1 MKKGKIILKTV
12 VFLVIFCVLFSA
24 ANSILKRK
32 ALVGAWNTTVKIGGL
47 ANEPKDSIDVM
58 FFGSSHMYCSI
69 NPLELFHRSGV
80 ASYVYSVQQQ
90 PIWASYY
97 YIIEALKYQSPKL
110 VVLEM
115 YTANYTEEYTS
126 EEVNFSSTDE
136 IGLSKNKIDLIQA
149 MVPKEERKNHYI
161 EFLKYHTRW
170 KELTQD
176 DFNLN
181 YKKLT
186 DPNRGYVLLESS
198 QPIVLNDEE
207 VTAAADIF
215 EKNIEYLDKIISLS
229 KEKGFDL
236 LFLGSPYQMDMDQ
249 KKVFRAVDLYAQQN
263 GIPFLDYN
271 HYYEELKLNTETDYY
286 DKGHVNYKGAKK
298 ITEHF
303 SDYLHQNYQLDDKRG
318 WDGYQNWQEDYE
330 TYVAYIKEIE
340 AK

>member
-1 MKKGKIILKTV
+1 MKKGKIVLKAII
-12 VFLVIFCVLFSA
+12 FLVIFCVLFSA

-69 NPLELFHRSGV
+69 NPLELFHKSGIT
-80 ASYVYSVQQQ
+80 SYVYSVQQQ

-136 IGLSKNKIDLIQA
+136 IGFSKNKIGLIQA

-170 KELTQD
+170 KELTKD

-186 DPNRGYVLLESS
+186 DPNRGYVLLETS
-198 QPIVLNDEE
+198 QPITFNTEA
-207 VTAAADIF
+207 VTEAA
-215 EKNIEYLDKIISLS
+215 ELYGKNIEYLDKLIALS

-236 LFLGSPYQMDMDQ
+236 LFLGSPYQMNEEQ
-249 KKVFRAVDLYAQQN
+249 KKVFRAVDRYAQQN

-271 HYYEELKLNTETDYY
+271 YYYDELKLDTKGDYY

-303 SDYLHQNYQLDDKRG
+303 SDYLKQNYQLDDKRSLS
-318 WDGYQNWQEDYE
+318 DYQNWQEDYE
-330 TYVAYIKEIE
+330 SYLTYIKEIE
-340 AK
+340 TK

>member
-1 MKKGKIILKTV
+1 MKKGKIIFKAVL
-12 VFLVIFCVLFSA
+12 FIAIFCVLFSA

-69 NPLELFHRSGV
+69 NPLELYQKTGIT
-80 ASYVYSVQQQ
+80 SYVYAVQQQ

-136 IGLSKNKIDLIQA
+136 IGFSKNKIDLIQA

-170 KELTQD
+170 KELTKD

-181 YKKLT
+181 YKELT
-186 DPNRGYVLLESS
+186 DPNRGFVLLETS
-198 QPIVLNDEE
+198 QPVVLNAEE
-207 VTAAADIF
+207 VTETAQLY
-215 EKNIEYLDKIISLS
+215 EKNLEYLDKIIALS
-229 KEKGFDL
+229 EEKGFDL
-236 LFLGSPYQMDMDQ
+236 LFLGSPYQMDEEQ
-249 KKVFRAVDLYAQQN
+249 KKVFAAVDQYADQN

-271 HYYEELKLNTETDYY
+271 HYYEELGLDPQTDYY

-298 ITEHF
+298 VTDHF
-303 SDYLHQNYQLDDKRG
+303 ADYLSQNYELEDHRG
-318 WDGYQNWQEDYE
+318 QAEYQDWQEDYE
-330 TYVAYIKEIE
+330 SYTAYIKELE